1 MKRRSTRQRR
11 AAQAPPKDDPSPET
25 LLNLYRVMLT
35 IRRFEERARDIY
47 ASGRMPGFI
56 HLSIGQEAV
65 AAGLCAPLRPDDF
78 VTSTHRGHGHMIAKG
93 GSLRELMAELYGK
106 RTGCSKGKGGSM
118 HIAAVSV
125 GYLGANGVLTAGL
138 LQAAGVGL
146 AAQMRRSDRVCVS
159 LFGDGAANRGP
170 FHEGVNLAA
179 IWKLPVVFVCENNW
193 WASTTAFEL
202 STGGGSVA
210 ARAEGYGIPGAT
222 VDGNDALAVYDTVA
236 AAVARARAGEGPS
249 LIEART
255 IRWRGHF
262 EGDPQTYRS
271 KEEVTEG
278 RRQDPI
284 LRLGGVLEQR
294 GLLDESQAKAV
305 EEEIERAIDD
315 AVAFA
320 EASPLPEPRE
330 ALEDLFVH
338 YPWVE

>member
-1 MKRRSTRQRR
+1 L
-11 AAQAPPKDDPSPET
+11 SPET
-25 LLNLYRVMLT
+25 LLSLYRVMLR
-35 IRRFEERARDIY
+35 IRRFEERVRDIY

-65 AAGLCAPLRPDDF
+65 AAGVCGPLRPDDF
-78 VTSTHRGHGHMIAKG
+78 VMSTHRGHGHMIAKG
-93 GSLRELMAELYGK
+93 GSLRGLMAELYGK
-106 RTGCSKGKGGSM
+106 RTGCCKGKGGSM
-118 HIAAVSV
+118 HIAEVAV
-125 GYLGANGVLTAGL
+125 GFLGANGVLTTGL
-138 LQAAGVGL
+138 LEAAGVGL
-146 AAQMRRSDRVCVS
+146 AAQMQQTHQVCVAI
-159 LFGDGAANRGP
+159 FGDGGANRGP
-170 FHEGVNLAA
+170 FHEAVNLAA
-179 IWKLPVVFVCENNW
+179 IWRLPVVFVCENNW

-202 STGGGSVA
+202 STAGGSVA
-210 ARAEGYGIPGAT
+210 GRAPGYGIPGVT
-222 VDGNDALAVYDTVA
+222 VDGNDAVAVYSSVA
-236 AAVARARAGEGPS
+236 SAVSMARAGQGPS

-271 KEEVTEG
+271 KEEVAEG

-284 LRLGGVLEQR
+284 LRLAAQLEQR
-294 GLLDESQAKAV
+294 GLFDAAQAKAV
-305 EEEIERAIDD
+305 EVGVQRAIDD